1 MTSPTDVKLATGVS
15 EVDERILLQEIHRKK
30 ILRLFQFLVR
40 ICTINK
46 SGNSKTDHS
55 ILMVQ
60 DNYLFDCY

>member
-40 ICTINK
+40 IFTINK
-46 SGNSKTDHS
+46 SGKSKTDHF
-55 ILMVQ
+55 ILMFH
-60 DNYLFDCY
+60 DEYLFDCY